1 MHNEAHIDGREL
13 QPRAERWHPSSA
25 SLSPLPSSPDFALG
39 TKVGTRTAFFGM
51 YRVGKFSRVQHIQ
64 HLQGTH

>member
-1 MHNEAHIDGREL
+1 MHNEAHIDGCEL

-39 TKVGTRTAFFGM
+39 TRTQAFVGAQKGM
-51 YRVGKFSRVQHIQ
+51 QMSLDQHIQ